1 MFVSD
6 AISDARRPDGLG
18 SEICQG
24 LDRIFLT
31 TVAPDSAVVKRVFR
45 SAIDD
50 PDGYFGPAKT
60 CPQAAKKPGFMV
72 ARMTDQPLL
81 YSIPDA
87 AKRLSVSRS
96 TIYRLIDD
104 GALLTISVRSRQR
117 VTAKS
122 LAKYVEHGERSRRLT
137 GVRS

>member
-1 MFVSD
+1 MSVSD
-6 AISDARRPDGLG
+6 AVSDATRPAGLG
-18 SEICQG
+18 NEICQG

-31 TVAPDSAVVKRVFR
+31 ALAPDSAVVKRVFR

-50 PDGYFGPAKT
+50 PGRYPGRART

-72 ARMTDQPLL
+72 ARMTDPPLL

-122 LAKYVEHGERSRRLT
+122 LAKYVEQGERSRRLT